1 MGKLKKEIWING
13 KTYST
18 NKARKFL
25 SDKLK
30 QNNTMKCAFN
40 GIFKF
45 LSKRENAEFVYIIGS
60 EVYKINVII
69 LPYKENKN
77 RINKHG
83 ENIYFKRNNIK
94 NKIAEY
100 KSIVNEIFN
109 NEDIRNQMKKSL
121 VEKIEKEKETSELF
135 NREVSIFNKNGE
147 FTIKDIDFNYRFEFI
162 TENVEVYIAF
172 SNLQSNSLKYINQKL
187 EDLKKIK
194 ENLEIWLKT
203 KSQSNLSF
211 F

>member
-30 QNNTMKCAFN
+30 QNNTMKCAIN
-40 GIFKF
+40 GIIKF
-45 LSKRENAEFVYIIGS
+45 LSKRENSEFVYVIGS

-77 RINKHG
+77 RTNKHG
-83 ENIYFKRNNIK
+83 ENIYLKRNNIK

-100 KSIVNEIFN
+100 NSILNEIFT
-109 NEDIRNQMKKSL
+109 NENIKNQIKNWF
-121 VEKIEKEKETSELF
+121 IEKLEKSKETSELF
-135 NREVSIFNKNGE
+135 DRTATIFNQNGI
-147 FTIKDIDFNYRFEFI
+147 FTIKCRDFDYRLEFVTNNAI
-162 TENVEVYIAF
+162 FYVVST
-172 SNLQSNSLKYINQKL
+172 NLQYNSLKHLEKQL
-187 EDLKKIK
+187 EDIKKIK
-194 ENLEIWLKT
+194 ENLEI
-203 KSQSNLSF
+203 
-211 F
+211 

>member
-13 KTYST
+13 ETYST

-45 LSKRENAEFVYIIGS
+45 LSKRENAEFIYIIGS

-77 RINKHG
+77 RTNKHG
-83 ENIYFKRNNIK
+83 ENIYLKRNNIK

-109 NEDIRNQMKKSL
+109 NENIRNKMKKSL
-121 VEKIEKEKETSELF
+121 VEKIEKAKETSELF
-135 NREVSIFNKNGE
+135 DRSVSFFNKNGE

-172 SNLQSNSLKYINQKL
+172 FNLQSNSLKYINQKL

-194 ENLEIWLKT
+194 ENLEI
-203 KSQSNLSF
+203 
-211 F
+211 

>member
-1 MGKLKKEIWING
+1 MGKLKKEILING

-30 QNNTMKCAFN
+30 QNNTMKRTFN
-40 GIFKF
+40 GLFKF

-77 RINKHG
+77 RTNERG

-94 NKIAEY
+94 NKIA
-100 KSIVNEIFN
+100 
-109 NEDIRNQMKKSL
+109 
-121 VEKIEKEKETSELF
+121 
-135 NREVSIFNKNGE
+135 
-147 FTIKDIDFNYRFEFI
+147 
-162 TENVEVYIAF
+162 
-172 SNLQSNSLKYINQKL
+172 
-187 EDLKKIK
+187 
-194 ENLEIWLKT
+194 
-203 KSQSNLSF
+203 
-211 F
+211 

>member
-30 QNNTMKCAFN
+30 QNNTMKCTFN

-45 LSKRENAEFVYIIGS
+45 LSKRENDEFVYIIGS

-77 RINKHG
+77 RTNKHG

-121 VEKIEKEKETSELF
+121 VEKIEKAKETSELF

-162 TENVEVYIAF
+162 TGNVEVYIAF

-194 ENLEIWLKT
+194 ENLEI
-203 KSQSNLSF
+203 
-211 F
+211 

>member
-30 QNNTMKCAFN
+30 QNNTMKCTFN

-77 RINKHG
+77 RTNKHG

-100 KSIVNEIFN
+100 KSIINEIFN

-121 VEKIEKEKETSELF
+121 VEKIEKAKETSELF

-147 FTIKDIDFNYRFEFI
+147 FTIKDIDFNYRFEFV
-162 TENVEVYIAF
+162 TGNVEVYIAF

-194 ENLEIWLKT
+194 ENLEI
-203 KSQSNLSF
+203 
-211 F
+211 

>member
-30 QNNTMKCAFN
+30 QNNTMKCTFN

-45 LSKRENAEFVYIIGS
+45 LSKRENDEFVYIIGS
-60 EVYKINVII
+60 EVYNINVII

-77 RINKHG
+77 RTNKHG

-109 NEDIRNQMKKSL
+109 NEDIRNQIKKSL
-121 VEKIEKEKETSELF
+121 VEKIEKAKETSELF

-147 FTIKDIDFNYRFEFI
+147 FTIKDIDFNYRFEFV
-162 TENVEVYIAF
+162 TGNVEVYIAF

-194 ENLEIWLKT
+194 ENLEI
-203 KSQSNLSF
+203 
-211 F
+211 

>member
-30 QNNTMKCAFN
+30 QNNTMKCTFN

-77 RINKHG
+77 RTNKHG
-83 ENIYFKRNNIK
+83 ENIYNKRHMFH
-94 NKIAEY
+94 NKKLEY
-100 KSIVNEIFN
+100 QSIVNEIFKN
-109 NEDIRNQMKKSL
+109 TTVLEQMKKSFIGQ
-121 VEKIEKEKETSELF
+121 VKETTDLF
-135 NREVSIFNKNGE
+135 KNKINLINRNGE
-147 FTIKDIDFNYRFEFI
+147 FTIEKKYLYTDPYYKFSFLKPNKELYVACSYIGCVTLKEI
-162 TENVEVYIAF
+162 KQQLEN
-172 SNLQSNSLKYINQKL
+172 
-187 EDLKKIK
+187 LKKIK
-194 ENLEIWLKT
+194 ENLEI
-203 KSQSNLSF
+203 
-211 F
+211 

>member
-30 QNNTMKCAFN
+30 QNNTMKCTFN

-60 EVYKINVII
+60 DVYKINVII

-77 RINKHG
+77 RTNKHG

-100 KSIVNEIFN
+100 NSIVNEIFN
-109 NEDIRNQMKKSL
+109 NENIRNQIKNSFI
-121 VEKIEKEKETSELF
+121 EKIEKTKETSDLF

-147 FTIKDIDFNYRFEFI
+147 FTIKDIDFNYRFEFV
-162 TENVEVYIAF
+162 TGNVEVYIAF

-194 ENLEIWLKT
+194 ENLEI
-203 KSQSNLSF
+203 
-211 F
+211 

>member
-30 QNNTMKCAFN
+30 QNNTMKCTFN

-77 RINKHG
+77 RTNKHG
-83 ENIYFKRNNIK
+83 ENIYNKRHMFY
-94 NKIAEY
+94 NKRLEY
-100 KSIVNEIFN
+100 ESIINEILKSTIVL
-109 NEDIRNQMKKSL
+109 EQMKESFIGKAKEITDLLKDTISL
-121 VEKIEKEKETSELF
+121 T
-135 NREVSIFNKNGE
+135 NQNGE
-147 FTIKDIDFNYRFEFI
+147 FTIQKKYLYTDQYYEFRFLKSNNEFYIACSYMGYGTLKDIEQRL
-162 TENVEVYIAF
+162 EN
-172 SNLQSNSLKYINQKL
+172 
-187 EDLKKIK
+187 LKKIK
-194 ENLEIWLKT
+194 ENLEI
-203 KSQSNLSF
+203 
-211 F
+211 

>member
-30 QNNTMKCAFN
+30 QNNTMKCTFN

-45 LSKRENAEFVYIIGS
+45 LSKRKNAEFVYIIGS
-60 EVYKINVII
+60 EVYTINVVI
-69 LPYKENKN
+69 LPYKEDKN
-77 RINKHG
+77 RTNKHG

-100 KSIVNEIFN
+100 NSIVNEIFN
-109 NEDIRNQMKKSL
+109 NENIRNKMKKSL
-121 VEKIEKEKETSELF
+121 VEKIEKAKETSELF

-147 FTIKDIDFNYRFEFI
+147 FTIKDIDFNYRFEFV
-162 TENVEVYIAF
+162 TGNVEVYIAF

-194 ENLEIWLKT
+194 ENLEI
-203 KSQSNLSF
+203 
-211 F
+211 

>member
-1 MGKLKKEIWING
+1 MGKLKKEICING

-30 QNNTMKCAFN
+30 QNNTTKCAFN
-40 GIFKF
+40 GILKF
-45 LSKRENAEFVYIIGS
+45 LSKRENSEFVYIIGS
-60 EVYKINVII
+60 KVYKINIVI
-69 LPYKENKN
+69 LPYKEDKN
-77 RINKHG
+77 RTNKHG
-83 ENIYFKRNNIK
+83 ENIYLKRNNIK

-109 NEDIRNQMKKSL
+109 NENIRNKMKKSL
-121 VEKIEKEKETSELF
+121 VEKIEKAKETSELF
-135 NREVSIFNKNGE
+135 NSSVSFFNKNGE

-194 ENLEIWLKT
+194 ENLEL
-203 KSQSNLSF
+203 
-211 F
+211 

>member
-30 QNNTMKCAFN
+30 QNNTMKCTFN

-77 RINKHG
+77 RTNKHG

-121 VEKIEKEKETSELF
+121 VEKIEKAKETSELF
-135 NREVSIFNKNGE
+135 DRSVRCFNKNGE
-147 FTIKDIDFNYRFEFI
+147 FTIKDIDFSYRFEFI

-194 ENLEIWLKT
+194 ENLEI
-203 KSQSNLSF
+203 
-211 F
+211 

>member
-13 KTYST
+13 ETYST

-77 RINKHG
+77 RTNKHG
-83 ENIYFKRNNIK
+83 ENIYDKRHMFY
-94 NKIAEY
+94 NKKLECQ
-100 KSIVNEIFN
+100 SIVNEIFKN
-109 NEDIRNQMKKSL
+109 TTVLEQMKESFIGQ
-121 VEKIEKEKETSELF
+121 VKETTDLF
-135 NREVSIFNKNGE
+135 KNKINLINRNGE
-147 FTIKDIDFNYRFEFI
+147 FTIERKYLYTDPYYKFSFLKPNKELYVACSYIGCVTLKEI
-162 TENVEVYIAF
+162 EQQLEN
-172 SNLQSNSLKYINQKL
+172 
-187 EDLKKIK
+187 LKKIK
-194 ENLEIWLKT
+194 ENLEI
-203 KSQSNLSF
+203 
-211 F
+211 

>member
-13 KTYST
+13 ETYST

-45 LSKRENAEFVYIIGS
+45 LSKRENAEFICIIGS

-77 RINKHG
+77 RTNKHG
-83 ENIYFKRNNIK
+83 ENIYNKRHMFH
-94 NKIAEY
+94 NKKLEY
-100 KSIVNEIFN
+100 ESIVNEILKN
-109 NEDIRNQMKKSL
+109 TIVLEQMKESFIGKVKEITDLLKNTISL
-121 VEKIEKEKETSELF
+121 T
-135 NREVSIFNKNGE
+135 NRNGE
-147 FTIKDIDFNYRFEFI
+147 FTIERKYLYTDPYYEFRFFKPNKEFYVANSYMGYGTLKDIEQRL
-162 TENVEVYIAF
+162 EN
-172 SNLQSNSLKYINQKL
+172 
-187 EDLKKIK
+187 LKKIK
-194 ENLEIWLKT
+194 ENLEI
-203 KSQSNLSF
+203 
-211 F
+211 

>member
-30 QNNTMKCAFN
+30 QNNTMKCTFN

-45 LSKRENAEFVYIIGS
+45 LSKRENAEFIYIIGS

-77 RINKHG
+77 RTNKHG

-121 VEKIEKEKETSELF
+121 VEKIEKAKETSELF

-147 FTIKDIDFNYRFEFI
+147 FTIKDIDFNYRFEFV
-162 TENVEVYIAF
+162 TGNVKVYIAF

-194 ENLEIWLKT
+194 ENLEI
-203 KSQSNLSF
+203 
-211 F
+211 

>member
-13 KTYST
+13 ETYST

-45 LSKRENAEFVYIIGS
+45 LSKRENAEFIYIIGS

-77 RINKHG
+77 RTNKHG

-100 KSIVNEIFN
+100 NSIVNEIFN
-109 NEDIRNQMKKSL
+109 NENIRNQIKNSFI
-121 VEKIEKEKETSELF
+121 EKIEKAKETSELF
-135 NREVSIFNKNGE
+135 DRSVSFFNKNGE

-162 TENVEVYIAF
+162 TENVEIYIAY
-172 SNLQSNSLKYINQKL
+172 SNLQYNSLKDIERQL
-187 EDLKKIK
+187 ENIKKIK
-194 ENLEIWLKT
+194 ENLEI
-203 KSQSNLSF
+203 
-211 F
+211 

>member
-30 QNNTMKCAFN
+30 QNNTMKCTFN

-77 RINKHG
+77 RTNKHG

-121 VEKIEKEKETSELF
+121 VEKIEKAKETSELF

-147 FTIKDIDFNYRFEFI
+147 FTIKDIDFNYRFEFV
-162 TENVEVYIAF
+162 TRNVKVYIAF

-194 ENLEIWLKT
+194 ENLEI
-203 KSQSNLSF
+203 
-211 F
+211 

>member
-30 QNNTMKCAFN
+30 QNNTMKCTFN

-77 RINKHG
+77 RTNKHG

-109 NEDIRNQMKKSL
+109 NENIRNKMKKSL
-121 VEKIEKEKETSELF
+121 VEKIEKAKETSELF
-135 NREVSIFNKNGE
+135 DRNVSFFNKNGE
-147 FTIKDIDFNYRFEFI
+147 FTIKDIDFNYRFEFV
-162 TENVEVYIAF
+162 TGNVDVYIAF

-194 ENLEIWLKT
+194 ENLEI
-203 KSQSNLSF
+203 
-211 F
+211 

>member
-30 QNNTMKCAFN
+30 QNNTMKCTFN

-69 LPYKENKN
+69 IPYKENKN
-77 RINKHG
+77 RTNKHG

-121 VEKIEKEKETSELF
+121 VEKIEKAKETSELF

-147 FTIKDIDFNYRFEFI
+147 FTIKDIDFNYRFEFV
-162 TENVEVYIAF
+162 TGNVKVYIAF

-194 ENLEIWLKT
+194 ENLEI
-203 KSQSNLSF
+203 
-211 F
+211 

>member
-30 QNNTMKCAFN
+30 QNNTMKCTFN

-45 LSKRENAEFVYIIGS
+45 LSKRENAEFIYIIGS

-77 RINKHG
+77 RTNKHG

-121 VEKIEKEKETSELF
+121 VEKIEKAKETSELF

-147 FTIKDIDFNYRFEFI
+147 FTIKDIDFNYRFEFV
-162 TENVEVYIAF
+162 TGNVEVYIAF

-194 ENLEIWLKT
+194 ENLEI
-203 KSQSNLSF
+203 
-211 F
+211 

>member
-30 QNNTMKCAFN
+30 QNNTMKCTFN

-60 EVYKINVII
+60 EVYNINIRI
-69 LPYKENKN
+69 LPYKEDKN
-77 RINKHG
+77 RTNKHG

-109 NEDIRNQMKKSL
+109 NENIRNKMKKSL
-121 VEKIEKEKETSELF
+121 VEKIEKAKETSELF
-135 NREVSIFNKNGE
+135 DRSVSFFNKNGE
-147 FTIKDIDFNYRFEFI
+147 FTIKDIDFNYRFEFV
-162 TENVEVYIAF
+162 TGNVEVYIAF

-194 ENLEIWLKT
+194 ENLEI
-203 KSQSNLSF
+203 
-211 F
+211 

>member
-30 QNNTMKCAFN
+30 QNNTMKCTFN
-40 GIFKF
+40 GLFKF

-77 RINKHG
+77 RTNKHG

-121 VEKIEKEKETSELF
+121 VEKIEKAKETSELF

-147 FTIKDIDFNYRFEFI
+147 FTIKDIDFNYRFEFV
-162 TENVEVYIAF
+162 TGNVEVYIAF

-194 ENLEIWLKT
+194 ENLEI
-203 KSQSNLSF
+203 
-211 F
+211 

>member
-30 QNNTMKCAFN
+30 QNNTMKCMFN

-45 LSKRENAEFVYIIGS
+45 LSKRENSEFVYVIGS

-77 RINKHG
+77 RTNKHG
-83 ENIYFKRNNIK
+83 ENIYLKRNNVK

-100 KSIVNEIFN
+100 NSIANEIFN
-109 NEDIRNQMKKSL
+109 NENIRNQMKKSL
-121 VEKIEKEKETSELF
+121 IEKIEKAEETSELF
-135 NREVSIFNKNGE
+135 DRSVSFFNKNGE

-162 TENVEVYIAF
+162 TENVKVYIAF

-194 ENLEIWLKT
+194 ENLEI
-203 KSQSNLSF
+203 
-211 F
+211 

>member
-30 QNNTMKCAFN
+30 QNNTMNCSFN

-45 LSKRENAEFVYIIGS
+45 LSKRENSEFVYIIGS

-77 RINKHG
+77 RTNKHG
-83 ENIYFKRNNIK
+83 ENIYLKRNNIK

-100 KSIVNEIFN
+100 NSILNEIFN
-109 NEDIRNQMKKSL
+109 NENIRNQMKNSL
-121 VEKIEKEKETSELF
+121 IKKIEKAEEIAELF
-135 NREVSIFNKNGE
+135 DRRISIFNENGE
-147 FTIKDIDFNYRFEFI
+147 FIIRYIDFDYRFEFV
-162 TENVEVYIAF
+162 TNDLELYIAS
-172 SNLQSNSLKYINQKL
+172 SNLRYNSLKDLNQRL
-187 EDLKKIK
+187 EDIKKIK
-194 ENLEIWLKT
+194 ENLEI
-203 KSQSNLSF
+203 
-211 F
+211 

>member
-30 QNNTMKCAFN
+30 QNNTMKCTFN
-40 GIFKF
+40 GLFKF
-45 LSKRENAEFVYIIGS
+45 LSKRENSEFVYIIGS

-77 RINKHG
+77 RTNKHG

-100 KSIVNEIFN
+100 NSIVNEIFN
-109 NEDIRNQMKKSL
+109 NDNIRNQMKKNL
-121 VEKIEKEKETSELF
+121 IDKIEKATETAELF
-135 NREVSIFNKNGE
+135 DCKASFFNENGE
-147 FTIKDIDFNYRFEFI
+147 FIIEYRNCDYRFEFFTKDLDI
-162 TENVEVYIAF
+162 YLAS
-172 SNLQSNSLKYINQKL
+172 SNLKYNSLKDVERQL
-187 EDLKKIK
+187 ENIKKIK
-194 ENLEIWLKT
+194 ENLEI
-203 KSQSNLSF
+203 
-211 F
+211 

>member
-60 EVYKINVII
+60 EVYKINIVIF
-69 LPYKENKN
+69 PYKENKN
-77 RINKHG
+77 RTNKHG
-83 ENIYFKRNNIK
+83 ENIYLKRNNIK
-94 NKIAEY
+94 NKIIEY
-100 KSIVNEIFN
+100 KSIVNEILN
-109 NEDIRNQMKKSL
+109 NKDIRDKMKKSL
-121 VEKIEKEKETSELF
+121 VEKIEKAKEISELF
-135 NREVSIFNKNGE
+135 NREVSIFNKNGD
-147 FTIKDIDFNYRFEFI
+147 FTIKNIDFNYRFEFI
-162 TENVEVYIAF
+162 TGNVEVYIAY
-172 SNLQSNSLKYINQKL
+172 SNLQYNSLKDIERQL
-187 EDLKKIK
+187 ENLKKIK
-194 ENLEIWLKT
+194 ENLEI
-203 KSQSNLSF
+203 
-211 F
+211 

>member
-18 NKARKFL
+18 NEARKFL
-25 SDKLK
+25 ADNLKKDNVAKYDIPKLI
-30 QNNTMKCAFN
+30 AY
-40 GIFKF
+40 
-45 LSKRENAEFVYIIGS
+45 LSKREAFRYYCVVRGGIYIIDI
-60 EVYKINVII
+60 VLFN
-69 LPYKENKN
+69 KEDKD
-77 RINKHG
+77 RTNKHG
-83 ENIYFKRNNIK
+83 ENIYNKRNNIK

-100 KSIVNEIFN
+100 NSIVNEIFN
-109 NEDIRNQMKKSL
+109 NENIRNQIKNSFI
-121 VEKIEKEKETSELF
+121 EKIEKAKETSELF
-135 NREVSIFNKNGE
+135 DRSVSFFNKNGE

-194 ENLEIWLKT
+194 ENLEI
-203 KSQSNLSF
+203 
-211 F
+211 

>member
-30 QNNTMKCAFN
+30 QNNTMKCTFN

-77 RINKHG
+77 RTNKHG

-121 VEKIEKEKETSELF
+121 VEKIEKAKETSELF

-147 FTIKDIDFNYRFEFI
+147 FTIKDIDFNYRFEFV
-162 TENVEVYIAF
+162 TGNVEVYIAF

-194 ENLEIWLKT
+194 ENLEI
-203 KSQSNLSF
+203 
-211 F
+211 